1 MKMFHQ
7 PFFSFNPAVTTI
19 SLNLPRIATQ
29 SILGFGR
36 WRLGKMSKLPLHSPA
51 AVVLCFTEQLKSLAP
66 IIILFPTGNSSH
78 LFKKKSNLRSLNFL
92 FAQELYCA
100 VMKNDDLDSTPVQ
113 PNRLSSKSCAK
124 DAPLYT

>member
-7 PFFSFNPAVTTI
+7 PFFFLLIQQSPPSRLTCRG
-19 SLNLPRIATQ
+19 LLTQ

-36 WRLGKMSKLPLHSPA
+36 WRLGKMSKLPLRSPA
-51 AVVLCFTEQLKSLAP
+51 AAVLCFTEQLNSLAP

-78 LFKKKSNLRSLNFL
+78 FFKKKSNLRSLNFL

-113 PNRLSSKSCAK
+113 PSRHSNKVQ
-124 DAPLYT
+124 